1 MKVKVELSF
10 FCDTI
15 ILISGGI
22 MTKLSVDRE
31 KFSRT
36 IKEAIIHKK
45 YFSLVCVFLL
55 NSFKSSLKEEEIAMV
70 DQLTK
75 NFLKH
80 DNSKLED
87 ILEFVALTSIVDFSK
102 DMRNIN
108 NHLLEA
114 QRKMISFHWLNNLHH
129 YEHHVLIGKL
139 GCEMN
144 CMELAET
151 ACDLQ
156 ARGVQMENSAL
167 EFLKAQQGVRYYYDD
182 YQLSMLNDYLHR
194 LDEAMADIEF
204 PRTFDLDSLFKNND
218 PVVEGLLRLPDMGFA
233 DRLVIQNFELEKVDV
248 QDYFMITY
256 IVKDKKIGKT
266 IGELNLY
273 CNNKL
278 YYTVPKEYEKMFL
291 ESLKESFLE
300 IGNINA
306 LELMDEQLFDYQEGQ
321 GVLTYNIK
329 KGNLS

>member
-15 ILISGGI
+15 VFISGGI
-22 MTKLSVDRE
+22 MTKLCVDRE

-55 NSFKSSLKEEEIAMV
+55 NSFKSSVKEEEIAMV

-80 DNSKLED
+80 DNSKLDD
-87 ILEFVALTSIVDFSK
+87 ILEFVALASIVDFSK

-114 QRKMISFHWLNNLHH
+114 QRQMISFHWLNNFHH
-129 YEHHVLIGKL
+129 YEHHVLMGETK
-139 GCEMN
+139 CEMN

-156 ARGVQMENSAL
+156 ARGVQMGNSAL
-167 EFLKAQQGVRYYYDD
+167 EFLKAQQGVRYHYDN

-218 PVVEGLLRLPDMGFA
+218 PVVEGLLRLADISFA
-233 DRLVIQNFELEKVDV
+233 DRFLIQNFELEKLEA
-248 QDYFMITY
+248 QDCFNVTY

-278 YYTVPKEYEKMFL
+278 YYSVPKEYEWEFL
-291 ESLKESFLE
+291 KAIKESFIE

-306 LELMDEQLFDYQEGQ
+306 LELMDEQIFEYEKGQ
-321 GVLTYNIK
+321 GVLTYSIK

>member
-15 ILISGGI
+15 IFISGGI

-114 QRKMISFHWLNNLHH
+114 QRKMISFHW
-129 YEHHVLIGKL
+129 
-139 GCEMN
+139 
-144 CMELAET
+144 
-151 ACDLQ
+151 
-156 ARGVQMENSAL
+156 
-167 EFLKAQQGVRYYYDD
+167 
-182 YQLSMLNDYLHR
+182 
-194 LDEAMADIEF
+194 
-204 PRTFDLDSLFKNND
+204 
-218 PVVEGLLRLPDMGFA
+218 
-233 DRLVIQNFELEKVDV
+233 DRR
-248 QDYFMITY
+248 
-256 IVKDKKIGKT
+256 
-266 IGELNLY
+266 
-273 CNNKL
+273 
-278 YYTVPKEYEKMFL
+278 
-291 ESLKESFLE
+291 
-300 IGNINA
+300 
-306 LELMDEQLFDYQEGQ
+306 
-321 GVLTYNIK
+321 
-329 KGNLS
+329 